1 MMRLLS
7 PLLNISL
14 LYHSMSKSTH
24 PSHPQPYLNPSTLT
38 RTREEKTNAYKLT
51 QRCSLLNA
59 TIRGYRYCRHNYT
72 NTVSLSPSFAT
83 RRGRKYP
90 QYAHII
96 DICWPRNKGRSG
108 AAELDKHAA
117 HCSHHVGHGQPSSRT
132 IGGQDGVFT
141 DTCRGDVRRTWTMQ
155 LDTLTMWNT
164 AGWVTSFWDRQLVMR
179 VYI

>member
-14 LYHSMSKSTH
+14 LCHSMSKSAH
-24 PSHPQPYLNPSTLT
+24 QSHTQPYLNPSTPS
-38 RTREEKTNAYKLT
+38 RTREEKINAYKLT
-51 QRCSLLNA
+51 QICSLLTA
-59 TIRGYRYCRHNYT
+59 TMRGYRYCRHNYT

-96 DICWPRNKGRSG
+96 DICGPRNKGASG

-117 HCSHHVGHGQPSSRT
+117 HCSHHAGHGQPSSRT

-141 DTCRGDVRRTWTMQ
+141 DTCRGDVRRTCTMQ
-155 LDTLTMWNT
+155 PDTLTMWNT
-164 AGWVTSFWDRQLVMR
+164 AG
-179 VYI
+179 